1 MVCAFAAGALLA
13 VFRLTQRL
21 LSPAAAVAVTLLTA
35 VYPIWFAQSSL
46 AHADIFAAAFTFAAF
61 ALYLPAT
68 APFPLS
74 FRSVAEESASRPTRR
89 TLFTIATLFSL
100 AALSKETAIV
110 EPAVL
115 AAMHV
120 ILLLRTRAT
129 HKIRVPR
136 VRTLGPGLSPALESP
151 ATHLRWI
158 ATLST
163 PLLPLLAWYAYHHAK
178 TGFTFGN
185 PEYLRYNATANLTAA
200 HIFTAIYYRFLHLF
214 WQRNI
219 WLPIVLTIACLLL
232 PRRPKAEAQSLQ
244 PTTLTTIAVLI
255 AGNWLAFSILGG
267 AILTRY
273 LLPIY
278 PLILLT
284 CVATWRERTRLW
296 PYLAVLT
303 GLAFFS
309 ALWLNPPTSF
319 APEDN
324 LTYRDMI
331 VVHQEAAA
339 YIAEH
344 YPDATVLTAW
354 PAAAELFRP
363 DLGYVPRSIKV
374 TPLENFTLAEV
385 QKAAQEPDQ
394 FDTAMVF
401 TTHYTSPALSRY
413 LLTHPNSRR
422 GREYATER
430 DLRPREIASILHGT
444 IVWQDERD
452 GEWAA
457 VLRFNRSYE
466 ARVLPSPFSPHR

>member
-1 MVCAFAAGALLA
+1 MHV
-13 VFRLTQRL
+13 
-21 LSPAAAVAVTLLTA
+21 
-35 VYPIWFAQSSL
+35 
-46 AHADIFAAAFTFAAF
+46 
-61 ALYLPAT
+61 ALYL
-68 APFPLS
+68 
-74 FRSVAEESASRPTRR
+74 RSR
-89 TLFTIATLFSL
+89 TIR
-100 AALSKETAIV
+100 
-110 EPAVL
+110 EP
-115 AAMHV
+115 
-120 ILLLRTRAT
+120 
-129 HKIRVPR
+129 RVPS
-136 VRTLGPGLSPALESP
+136 LGPGLSPATKSP
-151 ATHLRWI
+151 TTHLRWI

-200 HIFTAIYYRFLHLF
+200 HIYTAIYYRFLHLF

-219 WLPIVLTIACLLL
+219 WLPIVLSIACLFL
-232 PRRPKAEAQSLQ
+232 PRRPKSEAQSLQ
-244 PTTLTTIAVLI
+244 PTTLTTIAILI

-278 PLILLT
+278 PLILLA
-284 CVATWRERTRLW
+284 CVATWRERTRIW
-296 PYLAVLT
+296 PYLALLT
-303 GLAFFS
+303 GVAFFS

-324 LTYRDMI
+324 LTYRNMI

-363 DLGYVPRSIKV
+363 DLGYVQRSIKV
-374 TPLENFTLAEV
+374 TPVENFTFAEV

-430 DLRPREIASILHGT
+430 DLHPREIASILHGT

-466 ARVLPSPFSPHR
+466 ASNNPPLPLLTTRNQKLTTHN